1 MSPRPAVDDNG
12 RAVLSFAADLQNLS
26 RTAALV
32 EEIAAMHESGKW
44 RRYETALGTET
55 WKECEFDY
63 FLISCDVVYDEIA
76 RVLAWNRRG
85 KELAPAMMSEDPSK
99 RRSLDVAA
107 ARWHSPTGESLL
119 QRAERRGW
127 VNTRGALRPPPIPK
141 RARTLAIHGVTMDEH
156 ARQQRE
162 RQIAGSRRKELA
174 LTVREL
180 VQDLSEVELRYVRD
194 QLSAKIAARSR
205 PQEDVALIRRDID
218 AAGGDLDVLAKKWG
232 VTRDSARRRV
242 AKARQ

>member
-1 MSPRPAVDDNG
+1 MSSRRAVDENG

-107 ARWHSPTGESLL
+107 AQWHSPTGESLL
-119 QRAERRGW
+119 HRAERRGW
-127 VNTRGALRPPPIPK
+127 VNGRGALRPPPIPK
-141 RARTLAIHGVTMDEH
+141 RARTLAVHGMTMDEH
-156 ARQQRE
+156 ARLQRE
-162 RQIAGSRRKELA
+162 RQIPAGRRKELA
-174 LTVREL
+174 VIVREL
-180 VQDLSEVELRYVRD
+180 AVSMSEVELRYVRD
-194 QLSAKIAARSR
+194 ELSAKIAAKA
-205 PQEDVALIRRDID
+205 QRR
-218 AAGGDLDVLAKKWG
+218 K
-232 VTRDSARRRV
+232 T
-242 AKARQ
+242 